1 MKDTFTFENM
11 GTASTKYLKEAL
23 KNPKKYQE
31 EQMNE
36 KRKLAEII
44 KEILEEEGK

>member
-31 EQMNE
+31 EQKN
-36 KRKLAEII
+36 K
-44 KEILEEEGK
+44 KEN